1 VFVEDN
7 KLVYDK
13 YLCIDCGEPVVA
25 HTVEDVLK
33 NDKKCADCRVID
45 ITGGFKPKPI
55 KKVSTKDVEKS
66 YIKAMSL
73 DADNPT
79 NLRRDISKNK
89 KGKHKKILSPK
100 EKALARQR
108 EEEKWER
115 IRAGWKSFELP
126 NTNKSNSGE

>member
-1 VFVEDN
+1 MIIEDN
-7 KLVYDK
+7 LAYGK
-13 YLCIDCGEPVVA
+13 YICNDCGEVVVA
-25 HTVEDVLK
+25 HTFEDVVK
-33 NDKKCADCRVID
+33 YEKKCADCRVID
-45 ITGGFKPKPI
+45 ITGGFESKPP
-55 KKVSTKDVEKS
+55 KKVSTKDMEKS

-100 EKALARQR
+100 EKALMRQR
-108 EEEKWER
+108 DEEKWDR

-126 NTNKSNSGE
+126 NTSKSNDV